1 MFCSNCGKKISEDV
15 KFCPECGQQVGSVQH
30 PQLVLP
36 QMPRQPKSRVIA
48 VVLCI
53 FLGWFGLHDFYVGR
67 NKSGLAK
74 ILITFILGW
83 FVVGLIIVS
92 LWCFFDLIH
101 IAITD
106 DDCFLTD
113 REIEI
118 KKQKQKDREEYYKR
132 AQAEYEER
140 MRELSGEE

>member
-1 MFCSNCGKKISEDV
+1 MQYNGFDENSDTLIKGELDLHVYTSKTTTIED
-15 KFCPECGQQVGSVQH
+15 EILYNILLDNYDGS
-30 PQLVLP
+30 
-36 QMPRQPKSRVIA
+36 
-48 VVLCI
+48 
-53 FLGWFGLHDFYVGR
+53 Y
-67 NKSGLAK
+67 K

-113 REIEI
+113 SEIEI